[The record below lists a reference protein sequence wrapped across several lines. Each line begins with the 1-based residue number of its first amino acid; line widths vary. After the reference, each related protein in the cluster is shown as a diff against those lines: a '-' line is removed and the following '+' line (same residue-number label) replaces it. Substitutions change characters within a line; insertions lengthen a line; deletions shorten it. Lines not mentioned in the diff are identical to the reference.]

1 MAAVL
6 PCKGMLE
13 TPVYVACLNLTAR
26 RVLVV
31 GEGPLAQ
38 EKIDGLK
45 TCGADVLVRTDYDPT
60 DLEGCFLVVAAID
73 DRVVAERIF
82 ADAEARSMLV
92 NVVDVPDL
100 CNFILPAVSRRGPL
114 AIAISTSGAS
124 PALAKRMRREADEV
138 FDEAYATLARL
149 LDDLRPWAK
158 EHLPDYDARRDF
170 FDGLVNADPDPIELL
185 RRGDDAAVREMFAK
199 AQAGSA

>member
-1 MAAVL
+1 
-6 PCKGMLE
+6 MLE
-13 TPVYVACLNLTAR
+13 TPVYVACLNLTGR

-38 EKIDGLK
+38 EKIHGLEN
-45 TCGADVLVRTDYDPT
+45 CGADVLVRTDYDPV

-73 DRVVAERIF
+73 DRAVAEQVF

-124 PALAKRMRREADEV
+124 PALAKRMRREADEA
-138 FDEAYATLARL
+138 FDDAYATFARL

-199 AQAGSA
+199 AQADNA